1 MSSKWLSV
9 VEKWLQFLKLKQ
21 EMIETLAQKRCCNAR
36 IVTEV
41 TNTIAVGLG
50 SVCLRPLQ
58 PSIRQPYLP
67 FKDHFFHK

>member
-1 MSSKWLSV
+1 MVISSGKMPTIL
-9 VEKWLQFLKLKQ
+9 EIETRNF
-21 EMIETLAQKRCCNAR
+21 ETLAQKRCWNAR